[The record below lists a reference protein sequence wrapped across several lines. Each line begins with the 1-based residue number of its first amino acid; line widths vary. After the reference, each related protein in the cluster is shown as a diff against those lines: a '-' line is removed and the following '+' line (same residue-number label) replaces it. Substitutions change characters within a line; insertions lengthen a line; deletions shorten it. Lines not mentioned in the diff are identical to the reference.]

1 MKILFTAD
9 IHIKLGQKNVPVD
22 WAKNRF
28 NMFIEQ
34 FAEMQEKADI
44 VILGGDIFDRLPN
57 MDEVELYFDLIASI
71 KKKCFIYPGNHEMV
85 KKDTTF
91 LTYLK
96 RSTERLNPLVTVV
109 DMYWVHFEYPTGGPG
124 TPIFSIVPYNL
135 LKRYEKDPVE
145 FNTNI
150 LCTHVR
156 GEIAPHVKPE
166 VDLDIFDKFDIVLA
180 GDLHSYENSQRNI
193 LYPGSPYTTSFH
205 RNTVST
211 GSILL
216 DTGSLLHDWLEFN
229 LPQLI
234 KKTVGVHDP
243 KPQTPFHHTI
253 YEVEGDMAELGEM
266 EDSDLIDK
274 KVVKRSQDTQLILD
288 PNMSLAEEVREYL
301 SYILA
306 LPEETIEETLLE
318 FYNHADKIE

>member
-34 FAEMQEKADI
+34 FAEMQKKADL
-44 VILGGDIFDRLPN
+44 VVLGGDIFDRLPN

-71 KKKCFIYPGNHEMV
+71 TKKCFVYPGNHEMI

-96 RSTERLNPLVTVV
+96 RSTERLNPLVKVIDDYYYNDTF
-109 DMYWVHFEYPTGGPG
+109 D
-124 TPIFSIVPYNL
+124 IIPYNK
-135 LKRYEKDPVE
+135 LKDFVSVPPYKSIGSG
-145 FNTNI
+145 NKI
-150 LCTHVR
+150 LFTHVR
-156 GEIAPHVKPE
+156 GEIPPHVKPE
-166 VDLDIFDKFDIVLA
+166 IDLDLLKDWDIVLA

-205 RNTVST
+205 RHEVCT
-211 GSILL
+211 GAILL
-216 DTGSLLHDWLEFN
+216 DHATLSHDWIEFQ

-253 YEVEGDMAELGEM
+253 YEVEGDLSELGSL

-288 PNMSLAEEVREYL
+288 PELTLAEEVREYL
-301 SYILA
+301 SYILM
-306 LPEETIEETLLE
+306 LPEETIEEVLLE
-318 FYNHADKIE
+318 FYNHADKLE